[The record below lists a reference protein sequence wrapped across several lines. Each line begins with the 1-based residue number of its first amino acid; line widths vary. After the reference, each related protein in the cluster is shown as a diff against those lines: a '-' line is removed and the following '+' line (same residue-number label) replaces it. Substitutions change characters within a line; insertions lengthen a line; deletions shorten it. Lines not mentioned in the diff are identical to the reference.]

1 MALCFYELFHFTFDA
16 LLFNAAQ
23 RATICCEKWLVYAAH
38 SVVQHTAH
46 STQCGALQSLSL
58 LLTKRTQWF
67 SAVKLSLVGLTTALV
82 QCSKEKILMFDH
94 FQSEILYS

>member
-46 STQCGALQSLSL
+46 SVVQSRSL

-67 SAVKLSLVGLTTALV
+67 GAVKLSLVGLTTALV

>member
-46 STQCGALQSLSL
+46 SALQSHPL

-82 QCSKEKILMFDH
+82 QCSKEKN
-94 FQSEILYS
+94 SNV

>member
-46 STQCGALQSLSL
+46 SVLHSVAHSTQCGALQSHPL
-58 LLTKRTQWF
+58 LLTKHTQWF

-82 QCSKEKILMFDH
+82 QCSKEKN
-94 FQSEILYS
+94 SNV